1 MEHATLPDSLSAKFK
16 GSFAYKTV
24 KDRIPSILVKVIDV
38 LARNYG
44 KFKEDYGE
52 EGVEDAKGVVGRLS
66 GLRNEMQTDKPVLPL
81 TDGRADV
88 KLWNR
93 YLEEVSAVQG
103 SPPSWFTSAWLYV
116 ECYMY
121 RRIQQAFEDSTILR
135 TFDPFRAQKEAGL
148 LNSESPIQSLASYVQ
163 QATQDPSTL
172 SQQDIHTLF
181 NQLIQVNLW
190 GNKCDLSISG
200 GTENYQKHDP
210 IQQLSSLRPFI
221 IVDQTDQI
229 WNRINQP
236 GASKR
241 VDLIVD
247 NAGFE
252 LFSDLVFA
260 EMLLATK
267 LADVVHFHLKAMP
280 WFVSDALRG
289 DFMWTLDVL
298 RASGHAA
305 VSHYG
310 NLWHE
315 RVKDGTWVL
324 CEHDFW
330 TCPHDYSKME
340 AVAPDLY
347 ADLARSHLIV
357 FKGDLNYRKI
367 TGDLKWAHT
376 VPFSEALRGFLP
388 SALCTLRTLKA
399 DLIVG
404 LEEGQAER
412 IEREA
417 EEASD
422 WMVSGNWAVVQYCE
436 QL

>member
-1 MEHATLPDSLSAKFK
+1 MDTLPDRLSAKFK

-66 GLRNEMQTDKPVLPL
+66 GLRNEMQTDKPVVPL
-81 TDGRADV
+81 TDTRADI
-88 KLWNR
+88 KIWNR
-93 YLEEVSAVQG
+93 YLEEVRAAQG
-103 SPPSWFTSAWLYV
+103 SDPSWFTSAWLYV

-121 RRIQQAFEDSTILR
+121 RRIQQALEESTRLR
-135 TFDPFRAQKEAGL
+135 TFDPFRAQKAAGL
-148 LNSESPIQSLASYVQ
+148 LNSELPIASLASYVHE
-163 QATQDPSTL
+163 ATQDPSTL
-172 SQQDIHTLF
+172 TPQDIHALF

-200 GTENYQKHDP
+200 GSENYQKHDP
-210 IQQLSSLRPFI
+210 IQQLASLKPFI
-221 IVDQTDQI
+221 IINQTDQV
-229 WNRINQP
+229 WGRISQP
-236 GASKR
+236 KSSKR
-241 VDLIVD
+241 VDLVVD

-252 LFSDLVFA
+252 LFSDLVLA
-260 EMLLATK
+260 ELLLVTK
-267 LADVVHFHLKAMP
+267 LADVIHFHLKAMP
-280 WFVSDALRG
+280 WFVSDATRE

-298 RASGHAA
+298 RASNHAA

-310 NLWHE
+310 NRWRQWVE
-315 RVKDGTWVL
+315 DGTWVL
-324 CEHDFW
+324 HEHDFW
-330 TCPHDYSKME
+330 TCPHDYSQME

-347 ADLARSHLIV
+347 ADLAKSHLVV

-367 TGDLKWAHT
+367 TGDLKWPHT
-376 VPFSEALRGFLP
+376 VPFSRALRGFLP

-417 EEASD
+417 EEAAD
-422 WMVSGNWAVVQYCE
+422 WMVSGNWAVVQYCD